1 VHADRHRTE
10 LYGCR
15 SHDGKRFDLIPSTHH
30 IHVLPICS
38 LSSSKSPSQTS
49 LETKERDTKSV
60 RRKQRK
66 SDPR

>member
-1 VHADRHRTE
+1 
-10 LYGCR
+10 
-15 SHDGKRFDLIPSTHH
+15 LIPSTHH
-30 IHVLPICS
+30 VQVLPICS

-49 LETKERDTKSV
+49 LETKEHDTRTV